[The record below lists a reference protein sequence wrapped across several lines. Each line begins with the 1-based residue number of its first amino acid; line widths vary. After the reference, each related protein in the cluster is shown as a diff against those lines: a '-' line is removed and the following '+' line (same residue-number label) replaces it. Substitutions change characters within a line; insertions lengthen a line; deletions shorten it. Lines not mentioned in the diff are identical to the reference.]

1 VKIVAGLVP
10 ACDARKKPTADWGL
24 FRSRLLGFGVQF
36 RRVFAVRF
44 SQVHHSYSL
53 PIWRVLFST
62 RPVKFKSGRDLI
74 MEWTTPQHEEIDL
87 NCEVSSY
94 ANAEL

>member
-1 VKIVAGLVP
+1 VVGLSADASLEILVLIRSGRAGL
-10 ACDARKKPTADWGL
+10 GL
-24 FRSRLLGFGVQF
+24 VSSGTRLSHIPISF
-36 RRVFAVRF
+36 F
-44 SQVHHSYSL
+44 SLSCYASL
-53 PIWRVLFST
+53 VLIFQT
-62 RPVKFKSGRDLI
+62 PKGALF

>member
-1 VKIVAGLVP
+1 LKKVAL
-10 ACDARKKPTADWGL
+10 L
-24 FRSRLLGFGVQF
+24 FLGGNCIFRYYRLRFLAANDTTVRVTSQLASEITVLRPIPSDLLFVICFSRSSTSTSCEE
-36 RRVFAVRF
+36 FA
-44 SQVHHSYSL
+44 
-53 PIWRVLFST
+53 
-62 RPVKFKSGRDLI
+62 I

>member
-1 VKIVAGLVP
+1 MLRSSSYQTPKGA
-10 ACDARKKPTADWGL
+10 L
-24 FRSRLLGFGVQF
+24 F
-36 RRVFAVRF
+36 
-44 SQVHHSYSL
+44 
-53 PIWRVLFST
+53 
-62 RPVKFKSGRDLI
+62 